1 MMKRVL
7 LSLSVVLAAFACSLG
22 PSLDRPA
29 HEVSGPGFRIIHLGE
44 NRSSEFTIDLS
55 ITEPSDVFVIFTN
68 PTGRSQT
75 LPELRVSPE
84 TAVQSLRLNAMNSEE
99 NTRVA
104 DSQSGTGPL
113 SATTG
118 DASGPDTR
126 APVHRGNAR
135 LGVPGLREVEPDW
148 YADAAEA
155 DATSEPE
162 DVLRSSGLE
171 ASGYEAGVTEESLW
185 RLSRVPSGTLSSEDF
200 DKFTAHVRFVSDVVS
215 GFQLVIWVENDLWG
229 ENGGSGDIQQDMV
242 DTLGDALT
250 KTVSGTSVFQT
261 LTNTFGQPWGTTATS
276 GLLRQDTDTVHVFL
290 ADIAGA
296 GGDFLTP
303 DGGSTAAFIAGYFF
317 ARDVFLNR
325 STTSSLPGNEKLMVY
340 VHGPAFATGNSPWR
354 LTDFWPSEMALTT
367 AHEIQHL
374 INYYQSSVRTG
385 RQARTEVWLDELM
398 SVLTEELVAE
408 RFQRYAENEN
418 IANWEDSFLGPR
430 GVAPRARRPEATV
443 SDGRLTDFV
452 VFPDRSLTS
461 WGGDIQYDY
470 AASYAF
476 GTWLVRNFGGVGLL
490 PRIYE
495 STSGGYAAIEDA
507 VRWHTGESLTFGE
520 LLERWAA
527 ANVLSD
533 RNIPARSYRLFGN
546 DWFRSQPTLIHG
558 TSAAEIRLGDIPF
571 GTYQRN
577 IGSGDSSGIFMFT
590 PSDQAADDPFLQAT
604 NHASHANIYYQAAA
618 EHQGPLT
625 LDMSAPRAGRTTII
639 ILEHQ

>member
-44 NRSSEFTIDLS
+44 NRSSDFAIDLS

-84 TAVQSLRLNAMNSEE
+84 TAFQSLRLNAMTSEE

-113 SATTG
+113 SATTS

-135 LGVPGLREVEPDW
+135 LGVPGLREVEPDR
-148 YADAAEA
+148 YADAAET

-162 DVLRSSGLE
+162 GVLRSSGLE
-171 ASGYEAGVTEESLW
+171 ASGYEAGVTEETLW
-185 RLSRVPSGTLSSEDF
+185 RLSRVPSGTPSSDDF
-200 DKFTAHVRFVSDVVS
+200 EPVEATVRYASEPVSR
-215 GFQLVIWVENDLWG
+215 FQLVIWVEDELWG
-229 ENGGSGDIQQDMV
+229 ENGGSDDIQQDMV

-250 KTVSGTSVFQT
+250 ETVSGTSVFQT

-276 GLLRQDTDTVHVFL
+276 GVLPADTKSVHVFL
-290 ADIAGA
+290 ANIAGR
-296 GGDFLTP
+296 GNNLDNG
-303 DGGSTAAFIAGYFF
+303 FIAGYFF
-317 ARDVFLNR
+317 ARDVFLNS

-374 INYYQSSVRTG
+374 ISYYQSSVRTG

-418 IANWEDSFLGPR
+418 ISNWEDSFLGPR
-430 GVAPRARRPEATV
+430 GVAPGVRRPEATV
-443 SDGRLTDFV
+443 TDGRLTDFV

-527 ANVLSD
+527 ANVMSD
-533 RNIPARSYRLFGN
+533 RNIPARSYRLFGS
-546 DWFRSQPTLIHG
+546 DWFRSHPTLTNG

-571 GTYQRN
+571 GVYQRN

-590 PSDQAADDPFLQAT
+590 PSDQAAEDPFLQAT
-604 NHASHANIYYQAAA
+604 NHAPHANIYYQAAA

-639 ILEHQ
+639 ILENQ